1 MRTLPRR
8 GVSLIELI
16 VVVGIIALLIG
27 LLIPAVQKARAAA
40 TRAQS
45 INNLRQ
51 LTLALHNLGSQA
63 DGYIP
68 DCKTTMVHGSLL
80 YYMDG
85 GMAYHQ
91 QLLKGGPPF
100 AVPVLISPA
109 DPSVG
114 VAPDN
119 GGYPTKPFV
128 NTTSYPCNAL
138 AFVEGARMH
147 KSVPDGLSNTIA
159 FAEHYSTCHDT
170 VFVYILGPVTNPLMR
185 RPTFADASIPDYP
198 PFGAR
203 PDVLPITSGLPPQTV
218 PSVPGVTFQVRP
230 ALNECDPRIP
240 QTPHSGGM
248 LIALFDGSVRTVSP
262 RINPSMFWSAIT
274 PAGGEVASLD

>member
-51 LTLALHNLGSQA
+51 LNLALHNLGSQA
-63 DGYIP
+63 DGYIL
-68 DCKTTMVHGSLL
+68 DCKTTTVHGSLL

-91 QLLKGGPPF
+91 QLLSGGPPF

-114 VAPDN
+114 VAPNYGD
-119 GGYPTKPFV
+119 YPTIPV
-128 NTTSYPCNAL
+128 PNTTSYPCNAL

-147 KSVPDGLSNTIA
+147 KSVSDGLSNTIA

-170 VFVYILGPVTNPLMR
+170 VFDYILGPVTNPLVR
-185 RPTFADASIPDYP
+185 RPTFADASIPDRP

-230 ALNECDPRIP
+230 ALNECNPRIP